1 MVLVNNKVLPFLG
14 ASGQMELAL
23 AIQKLNDQLKP
34 YEVTLDLI
42 KQQKQLENNLE
53 AQRLQEQLKP
63 LASATSLLHGYLG
76 ESVRILHSTNFFD
89 SMRSGLPYVGAAY
102 KQFTEYGQDI
112 ARQVRELPG
121 LIQDATARLTEE
133 GWFFDFG
140 ALHIPELHSVTS
152 MSKEDVEQNMAD
164 YFREH
169 LDDIERKVCGVFPSR
184 ARLIQVAF
192 KSHKNGDYALSIPLF
207 FAQVDGA
214 SVDKTGK
221 LFFKKDSQHIGTEV
235 GQSLI
240 KKYPDDELARAT
252 LAPLLQTTSVNRSK
266 SERPSDFNGL
276 NRHQVMHGEV
286 LDYDTEINGL
296 KAISLI
302 NFICAAI
309 EYGG

>member
-1 MVLVNNKVLPFLG
+1 MVRVDNKVPSFHG
-14 ASGQMELAL
+14 ASGHMELAL
-23 AIQKLNDQLKP
+23 TIQKFNEQFKLV
-34 YEVTLDLI
+34 EVMLPLI
-42 KQQKQLENNLE
+42 KQQKQLENILE
-53 AQRLQEQLKP
+53 AQRLQEKLKP
-63 LASATSLLHGYLG
+63 LASASSLLHGYLG

-89 SMRSGLPYVGAAY
+89 SIRNGLPYLGAAY

-112 ARQVRELPG
+112 ARQIKELPG

-152 MSKEDVEQNMAD
+152 MSKEDVEQNMAQ

-169 LDDIERKVCGVFPSR
+169 LDEIESKICSSFPKR

-192 KSHKNGDYALSIPLF
+192 KAHRNGDYALSIPLF

-214 SVDKTGK
+214 SVDITGWH
-221 LFFKKDSQHIGTEV
+221 FFQRPRGIKHPAA
-235 GQSLI
+235 GQFVI
-240 KKYPDDELARAT
+240 KKYGDNDFAKAT
-252 LAPLLQTTSVNRSK
+252 FAPLLQTTSINRSQN
-266 SERPSDFNGL
+266 ERPSDFNGL

-302 NFICAAI
+302 NFFRAAF
-309 EYGG
+309 EYGE